1 MKDYIIR
8 KKTGKVVKYY
18 DKRGNILS
26 KKKAESYLNAYI
38 PPGYDNVKINKRRG
52 KIRAIGYD
60 DKNRPQYIYDK
71 NYTSKRSCLKF
82 KDLIEFGKNYKK
94 IFDKI
99 QKDLYTTS
107 ETKEKQIATIL
118 MLIIECDFRVGNDKY
133 TRDNK
138 SYGATTLEKRHV
150 KSKSGKIYIDFI
162 GKKGV
167 KNTCELK
174 NKKLIKNIK
183 TKKKSLKKNDRI
195 FKYRI
200 NDKYYNINS
209 SDVNKYLKNMGDYST
224 KYFRTWSANVSL
236 IKLLKQNKTLKESV
250 EETANKLHHTS
261 AICKKNYLDPKLI
274 NYYEKNKKKF
284 INYFKGDENEKYY
297 EFLKSKY

>member
-8 KKTGKVVKYY
+8 KKTGKVTKYY

-26 KKKAESYLNAYI
+26 KKKAESYLNTYI

-82 KDLIEFGKNYKK
+82 KDLIEFGKNYKT

-107 ETKEKQIATIL
+107 ETKDKQIATVL

-167 KNTCELK
+167 KNKGIKYIVVQNQEPQYLYEITDNETK
-174 NKKLIKNIK
+174 GKKVGVRTKSETKGSGKIKY
-183 TKKKSLKKNDRI
+183 
-195 FKYRI
+195 KY
-200 NDKYYNINS
+200 
-209 SDVNKYLKNMGDYST
+209 
-224 KYFRTWSANVSL
+224 
-236 IKLLKQNKTLKESV
+236 Q
-250 EETANKLHHTS
+250 
-261 AICKKNYLDPKLI
+261 LD
-274 NYYEKNKKKF
+274 
-284 INYFKGDENEKYY
+284 
-297 EFLKSKY
+297 